1 MCYSKTCLGT
11 PMFYAV
17 FNSTVEDNKNEF
29 DCKCFVDT
37 FLYFKGLEYP
47 IFHWSDNDLSR
58 GVGKLLNKKTHWKSI
73 NPIKL
78 IEQCICH

>member
-17 FNSTVEDNKNEF
+17 FNSTVEDNKSEF

-47 IFHWSDNDLSR
+47 IFH
-58 GVGKLLNKKTHWKSI
+58 
-73 NPIKL
+73 
-78 IEQCICH
+78 